1 MKKWIKWLLFSLAV
15 LIIAAGITVYAVRY
29 RNAAQPITWNDVP
42 DGTVTVLESAEKISG
57 RTIEFAA
64 QFQSEGR
71 NELLA
76 VLYDPNEDYQYT
88 TSTEQYESLT
98 VWDAAGQK
106 LEVPCVNKCKQY
118 LVYFSDEAC
127 ADIVRMAYGG
137 VSAEVSMTPFAD
149 RYIHYRSENGI
160 TTRAVY
166 CTRGSSV
173 LLYDA
178 VLEKDHPLLVYMRSN
193 IKQFGADIM
202 EYRTDDGEAYT
213 LLIGGDG
220 GTLLRADTAL
230 SGYLPRGF
238 GVFEKIPESLS
249 GRMKANGFL
258 VRYDI
263 SKFHPISVSKIMKSS
278 RIKCETKLVESI
290 VWELEVRQ
298 FLDFG

>member
-1 MKKWIKWLLFSLAV
+1 MKKWIKWLLFSLAI
-15 LIIAAGITVYAVRY
+15 LIIAVGITVYAVRY
-29 RNAAQPITWNDVP
+29 HNAAQPITWNDVP
-42 DGTVTVLESAEKISG
+42 DGTVTVLESAEKIGG

-76 VLYDPNEDYQYT
+76 VLYDSMEDYQYT

-118 LVYFSDEAC
+118 LIYFSDEAC
-127 ADIVRMAYGG
+127 ADIARIAYGG
-137 VSAEVSMTPFAD
+137 ASAEVSMTPFAD

-160 TTRAVY
+160 TARAVY

-178 VLEKDHPLLVYMRSN
+178 VLEQDHPLLAYMRSN
-193 IKQFGADIM
+193 IRQFGADSM

-220 GTLLRADTAL
+220 GMLLRADTAL
-230 SGYLPRGF
+230 SRYLPRGF

-249 GRMKANGFL
+249 GRVKANGLF